1 LSNNIIDV
9 FNEYFEM
16 IPATS
21 EALKHAVYKLRYQ
34 VYCLETGFKNHEN
47 FPNGIEF
54 DENDRHSC
62 HYLIRHRELGC
73 YTATTRL
80 ILPDADNR
88 KYLFPIERY
97 SQINDSELL
106 QTIPRHNLAEIS
118 RFCVSKEFRRRK
130 NERHLLTAIDSDLKA
145 VITQEEKRSSSHLT
159 LALVACAIRMSYENN
174 IHYWYAIM
182 EPTLIRFLST
192 LGIHFIGIGPVTNYY
207 GIRQPCVIKIDDLLD
222 SVAKKNLAYW
232 NMLTNNGQ
240 FAGTISNLHIPV
252 NNCRF
257 HQKSVDTSK

>member
-1 LSNNIIDV
+1 MNTIIDL
-9 FNEYFEM
+9 FNKHFEM
-16 IPATS
+16 IPAVS
-21 EALKHAVYKLRYQ
+21 EELKHEVYKLRYQ
-34 VYCLETGFKNHEN
+34 VYCLETEFEKHEK
-47 FPNGIEF
+47 FPDGLEF
-54 DENDRHSC
+54 DEHDRHSC

-80 ILPDADNR
+80 ILPDVDNR

-97 SQINDSELL
+97 SQIDDSELL

-118 RFCVSKEFRRRK
+118 RFCVSKEFRRRR
-130 NERHLLTAIDSDLKA
+130 NERHLLTAIDADSRT

-159 LALVACAIRMSYENN
+159 LALFACAIRMSYENN

-182 EPTLIRFLST
+182 EPALMRVLST
-192 LGIHFIGIGPVTNYY
+192 LGIHFTGIGPLTNYN

-222 SVAKKNLAYW
+222 SVAKKDLAYW

-240 FAGTISNLHIPV
+240 FPGTVCNLPIPV
-252 NNCRF
+252 NHCRF